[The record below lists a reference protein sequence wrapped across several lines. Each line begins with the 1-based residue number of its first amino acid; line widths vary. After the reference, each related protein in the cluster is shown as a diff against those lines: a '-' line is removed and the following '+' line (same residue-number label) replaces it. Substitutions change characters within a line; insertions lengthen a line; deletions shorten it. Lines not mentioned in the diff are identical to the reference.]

1 MQTRQTIRKPAPLLI
16 VTLLTIVCVF
26 SISSAKAEEPILG
39 GVNLFKSMQFED
51 LYDGD
56 VRMAGSEQAGLHL
69 SAGSAPNA
77 SPYVSQHGG
86 GAKSDTGVRMSW
98 KLSW

>member
-1 MQTRQTIRKPAPLLI
+1 MQTRQTIPKPVPSLL
-16 VTLLTIVCVF
+16 VTLLTLVCIF
-26 SISSAKAEEPILG
+26 NISTVKADETILSS
-39 GVNLFKSMQFED
+39 VKLFKNNQFED

-69 SAGSAPNA
+69 SAGSAPN
-77 SPYVSQHGG
+77 SSRYVSQYSDSS
-86 GAKSDTGVRMSW
+86 KSDTGVRMSW

>member
-1 MQTRQTIRKPAPLLI
+1 MHTRQTIHKPAPLLI
-16 VTLLTIVCVF
+16 VTLLTIVCIF
-26 SISSAKAEEPILG
+26 SISSAKAEESILG
-39 GVNLFKSMQFED
+39 GANLFKGMQFED

-69 SAGSAPNA
+69 SAGTAPNA
-77 SPYVSQHGG
+77 SRYVSQHDD
-86 GAKSDTGVRMSW
+86 GAKSDAGVRMSW